1 MTNSRPGIKIY
12 KTDWVGT
19 RFLSGA
25 VFTLK
30 DSEGAD
36 VAAKTYTS
44 GADGLVTIAY
54 LGKGTYILNEIQTP
68 SGYAALDLPITIKVD
83 EDGQITVSGEE
94 GFYEFYPADESEMAK
109 VIVKNRTV
117 EELIV
122 KKVDENKQPLKDVH
136 FALYRQVTDNNGI
149 PRKDYLPISGYED
162 IETDE
167 NGVLP
172 NITMDIGTGT
182 YYLTE
187 THTVSGY
194 KKLSDDLCFTIGKD
208 GTVSID
214 TEKYASWLTRTDTG
228 SGSVSYSIIIPNSP
242 LGITVRKTDS
252 EGVPL
257 TGSQFTLTELNESEC
272 WVAVGDYGL
281 DQGLIDLTKKTE
293 ITFTGMSNG
302 RYCLKETKAPD
313 GYIQHPRSSPSEYRR
328 SGNTTIQDPWIDSDR
343 RDWSS
348 ALEKKETLP
357 VRNTAILD
365 KPLRYGA
372 AYLIVNLYE
381 FNGVITV
388 PRRRIPI
395 SAYFILKVVREFDVI
410 LQDCFHSV
418 KK

>member
-1 MTNSRPGIKIY
+1 M
-12 KTDWVGT
+12 
-19 RFLSGA
+19 
-25 VFTLK
+25 
-30 DSEGAD
+30 
-36 VAAKTYTS
+36 AAKTYTS

-54 LGKGTYILNEIQTP
+54 LGEGTYILNEIQTP
-68 SGYAALDLPITIKVD
+68 SGYAALDLPITITV
-83 EDGQITVSGEE
+83 EEGGQITVSGEE

-208 GTVSID
+208 GTVSIN
-214 TEKYASWLTRTDTG
+214 TEKYANWLRRTETAP
-228 SGSVSYSIIIPNSP
+228 GSVSYSIIIPNSP
-242 LGITVRKTDS
+242 LGITVRKTDL
-252 EGVPL
+252 EGVLL
-257 TGSQFTLTELNESEC
+257 TGSQFILTELNESEC

-281 DQGLIDLTKKTE
+281 NQGLIDLTKKTE

-313 GYIQHPRSSPSEYRR
+313 GYIILISEIYFTVNDGAV
-328 SGNTTIQDPWIDSDR
+328 SLTDEDGEPETYDQV
-343 RDWSS
+343 
-348 ALEKKETLP
+348 ALEDDNMTI
-357 VRNTAILD
+357 VISNT
-365 KPLRYGA
+365 PGA
-372 AYLIVNLYE
+372 ALPNTGGPGTRPFRILGSILIAGA
-381 FNGVITV
+381 GVLLW
-388 PRRRIPI
+388 RRKR
-395 SAYFILKVVREFDVI
+395 LC
-410 LQDCFHSV
+410 L
-418 KK
+418 